1 MANRSRSYYRRV
13 RKKAIE
19 RKKRLIDEVLY
30 WDVDVDGKLNKGKIH
45 CSCYICAFHGTTESD
60 KRRLSH
66 MESSLAD
73 LYEDDAAAN
82 VSAAGIAS
90 LTNKIRRKKSG
101 RYSFPGT
108 GFPGTVLSSDKKI
121 SIEQFKE
128 LLAESD
134 KKNNI
139 ELQEPLAESQNH
151 EPNVKKDVVVISV
164 S

>member
-19 RKKRLIDEVLY
+19 RKLY
-30 WDVDVDGKLNKGKIH
+30 WDLDVDGKLDKGKIH

-60 KRRLSH
+60 KRRLEH

-90 LTNKIRRKKSG
+90 LTNKIRRKKNG
-101 RYSFPGT
+101 CYSFSGI
-108 GFPGTVLSSDKKI
+108 GFPGTALSADKKI
-121 SIEQFKE
+121 DIKQFQE
-128 LLAESD
+128 L
-134 KKNNI
+134 
-139 ELQEPLAESQNH
+139 LAESQNH
-151 EPNVKKDVVVISV
+151 EPNAKKDVVVISA

>member
-30 WDVDVDGKLNKGKIH
+30 WDLDVDGKLDKGKIH

-60 KRRLSH
+60 KRRLEH

-90 LTNKIRRKKSG
+90 LTNKIRRKKNG
-101 RYSFPGT
+101 CYSFSGI
-108 GFPGTVLSSDKKI
+108 GFPGTALSADKKI
-121 SIEQFKE
+121 DIKQFQE
-128 LLAESD
+128 L
-134 KKNNI
+134 
-139 ELQEPLAESQNH
+139 LAESQNH
-151 EPNVKKDVVVISV
+151 EPNAKKDVVVISA